1 MLNDPRLILIG
12 SGGRNSG
19 KTYLAVKLISRYAKQ
34 GVYALKVTG
43 VEALGLRCARG
54 GEGCGACRLEQD
66 YVLSR
71 ETDAAS
77 PKDTSLMLAAGAGEV
92 WWLRSLRGVMEKA
105 YLDFSA
111 RIPPGALVIAESNS
125 LRHFVQ
131 PALFIM
137 LTDPA
142 APQKKSAAE
151 VAAYADFDV
160 TPPLDDTAL
169 AEIINR
175 VPVLDFC
182 T

>member
-19 KTYLAVKLISRYAKQ
+19 KTYLAVKLISHYAKR

-43 VEALGLRCARG
+43 VEALGLCCARG

-71 ETDAAS
+71 EADTSS
-77 PKDTSLMLAAGAGEV
+77 PKDTSLMLAAGAREV
-92 WWLRSLRGVMEKA
+92 WWLRSLRDVMEKA
-105 YLDFSA
+105 YHDFSA
-111 RIPPGALVIAESNS
+111 RIPADALVIAESNS
-125 LRHFVQ
+125 LRHFVK

-137 LTDPA
+137 LADPN
-142 APQKKSAAE
+142 APRKKSAAE
-151 VAAYADFDV
+151 VASYADFDV
-160 TPPLDDTAL
+160 IPPLDDTTL
-169 AEIINR
+169 AAIVQKI
-175 VPVLDFC
+175 PVLDSH

>member
-1 MLNDPRLILIG
+1 MVNDSRLILIG

-19 KTYLAVKLISRYAKQ
+19 KTHLAVKLISQYAKQ

-43 VEALGLRCARG
+43 VEALGLCCARG

-66 YVLSR
+66 YVLIR
-71 ETDAAS
+71 EADASAA
-77 PKDTSLMLAAGAGEV
+77 KDTSLMLAAGAREV
-92 WWLRSLRGVMEKA
+92 WWLRSLRDVMEKA
-105 YLDFSA
+105 YRDFSA
-111 RIPPGALVIAESNS
+111 RIPAGALVIAESNS

-142 APQKKSAAE
+142 APCKKSAAE

-160 TPPLDDTAL
+160 TPPLDDKTL
-169 AEIINR
+169 AAIVKK
-175 VPVLDFC
+175 VPLVNV
-182 T
+182 